1 MDADVFLSKHPVFTR
16 EDWLKS
22 LAGSDSVR
30 TKETK
35 LHYYV
40 KKGRAVR
47 VRHGLYVSV
56 PPGDDPA
63 TVHPDPFLVCAKA
76 AADSVVAY
84 HAAMELHGRAYSL
97 HQRFD
102 FQTSTDVRSFAFRGV
117 SYRARTFP
125 VRLMDLEETHCEVEE
140 QERSGL
146 TVRVTTLERTL
157 VDALDRPELA
167 GGWEE
172 IWRSMGSVEYYDGK
186 RIVNYLKL
194 LGNATT
200 VAKTGYFLEQH
211 LAALPFGAGVLDELA
226 AMRPQ
231 QPRRMDRQRR
241 DDDVFAP
248 RWNLIV
254 PRQVAEQSWEEQ
266 LALLD

>member
-1 MDADVFLSKHPVFTR
+1 MDAEVILSKHPVFTR
-16 EDWLKS
+16 EDWLKN

-47 VRHGLYVSV
+47 MRQGLYISV
-56 PPGDDPA
+56 PPGDDPLA
-63 TVHPDPFLVCAKA
+63 VQPDPFLVCAKS
-76 AADSVVAY
+76 AADSVIAY
-84 HAAMELHGRAYSL
+84 HAAMEFHGRAYSL

-102 FQTSTDVRSFAFRGV
+102 FLTIADIRSFEFRGV
-117 SYRARTFP
+117 SYRALTFP
-125 VRLMDLEETHCEVEE
+125 ARLIEAEETHCEVEKR
-140 QERSGL
+140 ERSGV

-194 LGNATT
+194 LDNATT
-200 VAKTGYFLEQH
+200 VAKTGFFLEQH
-211 LAALPFGAGVLDELA
+211 LASLPFGAGVLEELA

-231 QPRRMDRQRR
+231 QPRRMGGQRR
-241 DDDVFAP
+241 GDDIFMP
-248 RWNLIV
+248 RWNLVV
-254 PRQVAEQSWEEQ
+254 PLRVAERRWEEP
-266 LALLD
+266 A